1 MGIYL
6 QDFMKGGKS
15 MIDIE
20 KLLTI
25 LFYIGVIFSG
35 NILIY
40 ALIYLLGCIM
50 SILERLFSGRK
61 EKR

>member
-1 MGIYL
+1 
-6 QDFMKGGKS
+6 